1 MTKNEFIEQ
10 KEEILLRLE
19 QGFYLKL
26 SETRIN
32 QFKLI
37 DGEGNPV
44 YYYPIRIF
52 NNLIDEKRIVNVG
65 GKFILS
71 NQNQ

>member
-19 QGFYLKL
+19 QGFCLRL
-26 SETRIN
+26 STTRKN
-32 QFKLI
+32 LFVLI
-37 DGEGNPV
+37 DEEKNPIQ
-44 YYYPIRIF
+44 YYPIRIF
-52 NNLIDEKRIVNVG
+52 NNLIDEKKIINVG

>member
-32 QFKLI
+32 HFKLI
-37 DGEGNPV
+37 DSEGNPIH
-44 YYYPIRIF
+44 YYPIRIF
-52 NNLIDEKRIVNVG
+52 NNLIDEKKILNVG

-71 NQNQ
+71 NQNF

>member
-1 MTKNEFIEQ
+1 MNKEEFIEQ

-26 SETRIN
+26 SESRKTM
-32 QFKLI
+32 FKLM
-37 DGEGNPV
+37 DENNCPV

-52 NNLIDEKRIVNVG
+52 NNLADEKKIVNVG
-65 GKFILS
+65 GRFILS
-71 NQNQ
+71 TQNQ